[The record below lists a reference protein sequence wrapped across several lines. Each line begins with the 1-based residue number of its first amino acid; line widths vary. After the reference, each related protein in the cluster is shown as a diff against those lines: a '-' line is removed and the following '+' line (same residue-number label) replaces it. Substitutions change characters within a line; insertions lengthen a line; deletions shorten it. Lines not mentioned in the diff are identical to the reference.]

1 MKFVSDFFTLI
12 FSDFIGIDS
21 LPFVVNLLTTLVIM
35 VVIILSLVISVSFLV
50 YFERKIIA
58 ATQMRIGPNV
68 VGPFGLLQ
76 TFADA
81 FKSLTKETIIPYR
94 ANKLLF
100 LTAPVITFTTAFGV
114 WVVIPVDYKLVLQE
128 VNIAT
133 LYILAL
139 SSLGVYGVLL
149 AGWSSNSKYAF
160 LGAMR
165 SVSQMIS
172 YELVISS
179 AILCVALLSGSLN
192 LSKIVEAQKD
202 LWFVVPLFPIFI
214 MFFIAILAETNR
226 HPFDLPEAEAEL
238 VSGYNVEYSS
248 MSFAMFFLGEYASMI
263 SMSTFCSLL
272 FLGGWLPLFELE
284 FLHIPGF
291 VWLFIKVAFLLYMFI
306 IARAALPRYRYDQ
319 LMSLC
324 WKYLLPLCFVYLVI
338 VATFKVFWV

>member
-1 MKFVSDFFTLI
+1 MQFISDFFT
-12 FSDFIGIDS
+12 
-21 LPFVVNLLTTLVIM
+21 
-35 VVIILSLVISVSFLV
+35 IILSSFVSVENLSIFVNFFTTITVMIVVIFALIISVSFLV

-100 LTAPVITFTTAFGV
+100 LLAPIITFSAAFGV
-114 WVVIPVDYKLVLQE
+114 WVVIPVDYKVVLQD

-139 SSLGVYGVLL
+139 SSLGVYGILL

-165 SVSQMIS
+165 SASQMIS

-179 AILCVALLSGSLN
+179 AILCVGMLSGTLN
-192 LSKIVEAQKD
+192 LTKIVESQKN
-202 LWFVVPLFPIFI
+202 LWFFIPLFPIFI
-214 MFFIAILAETNR
+214 MFFIAMLAETNR
-226 HPFDLPEAEAEL
+226 HPFDLPEAETEL

-263 SMSTFCSLL
+263 SMSTFCSIL
-272 FLGGWLPLFELE
+272 FLGGWLPIFEVQS
-284 FLHIPGF
+284 LHIPGF
-291 VWLFIKVAFLLYMFI
+291 IWLFFKVAFLLYMFI
-306 IARAALPRYRYDQ
+306 IVRAALPRYRYDQ

-324 WKYLLPLCFVYLVI
+324 WKYLLPICFIYLVG
-338 VATFKVFWV
+338 VATFKVFG